1 MLVSA
6 KDVQVGD
13 ILIQNKFF
21 RDRVEEVKRTP
32 MGLIRLTLVKVSKL
46 TLNDDTAT
54 MFFTPNETLLV
65 ARPKTVVTF

>member
-1 MLVSA
+1 MLVPA

-13 ILIQNKFF
+13 VLVQDEFF
-21 RDRVEEVKRTP
+21 RDRVEGIEHTP
-32 MGLIRLTLVKVSKL
+32 MGLVKL

-54 MFFTPNETLLV
+54 MFFTPNETVLI

>member
-13 ILIQNKFF
+13 ILVQNEFF
-21 RDRVEEVKRTP
+21 RDRVEEVERTP
-32 MGLIRLTLVKVSKL
+32 MGLIKL